1 MDAKFQSPVKLVS
14 RRTLSLQ
21 LYGKGDFFF
30 PLDAVQSFRL
40 SNFHPWEKNAS
51 KRGKISNQFL

>member
-1 MDAKFQSPVKLVS
+1 MDAKFQLPVKLV

-21 LYGKGDFFF
+21 LYGKGDFFS
-30 PLDAVQSFRL
+30 PLKAVQRFRL